1 MTWISAATIAKWI
14 IKMKIGLFTSGYQY
28 LDLEKAFADAKALDY
43 DYIELWGGFPHAYPM
58 DMDQERIEQIN
69 SLSKKY
75 NIQIPI
81 YTPEHNG
88 YPYNYMLADTKQLER
103 IIEYFYKAI
112 ETARKLGCKYMLIS
126 SGHGGE
132 NSEENERTE
141 KLIKFLN
148 IITEKAEKEDI
159 ILLLETLTPYESNTC
174 TTLSDLKK
182 VLDSISSPHLIG
194 MCDVVAAYSQ
204 GETIEDYLEVLGD
217 KLGHIHLVD
226 YDGETDNHLIPGE
239 GILDIKAILTSLKEN
254 NYKGRI
260 TIELVTHYIED
271 PTSAFKKSIEYI
283 RNLKIN

>member
-1 MTWISAATIAKWI
+1 
-14 IKMKIGLFTSGYQY
+14 MKIGLFTSGYQY
-28 LDLEKAFADAKALDY
+28 LNLEKAFADAKALDY
-43 DYIELWGGFPHAYPM
+43 DFIELWGGFPHAYPP
-58 DMDQERIEQIN
+58 DMDEERIEQIK
-69 SLSKKY
+69 SLSEKY
-75 NIQIPI
+75 NIPIPV

-88 YPYNYMLADTKQLER
+88 YPYNYMLADAKQLER
-103 IIEYFYKAI
+103 ITDYFYKAI
-112 ETARKLGCKYMLIS
+112 ETAKKLGSRYMLIS
-126 SGHGGE
+126 AGHGGE
-132 NSEENERTE
+132 KTKESERIE
-141 KLIKFLN
+141 KLTSFLK
-148 IITEKAEKEDI
+148 IITAKAEKENI

-174 TTLSDLKK
+174 TKLSDLKK